1 MTGADWPAA
10 DFFRVRLAA
19 CGALGGGSAKVRAR
33 NPTEP
38 IMTTIEARTSTS
50 AKRSAPTAPTKF
62 VKTKSGAKSR
72 LVPAENRTA
81 SRDEQHPERVTKH
94 DRVLE
99 LLSQRNGASIPEIM
113 EATGWQQHSV
123 RGFLAGT
130 VKKKLG
136 FTLTSSKSEAELRRY
151 KIDTKRGR

>member
-1 MTGADWPAA
+1 
-10 DFFRVRLAA
+10 
-19 CGALGGGSAKVRAR
+19 
-33 NPTEP
+33 
-38 IMTTIEARTSTS
+38 MTTIEARVSS
-50 AKRSAPTAPTKF
+50 RAKKQAPTAPAKF
-62 VKTKSGAKSR
+62 SQTKSGAKSR
-72 LVPAENRTA
+72 PASAENRSA
-81 SRDEQHPERVTKH
+81 SRDEQHAERLTKH

-99 LLSQRNGASIPEIM
+99 LLSQRNGASIPEMI

-136 FTLTSSKSEAELRRY
+136 FTLTSSKSEGELRRY

>member
-1 MTGADWPAA
+1 MT
-10 DFFRVRLAA
+10 R
-19 CGALGGGSAKVRAR
+19 
-33 NPTEP
+33 
-38 IMTTIEARTSTS
+38 IEARTSTH
-50 AKRSAPTAPTKF
+50 AKKSGLPAPAKSST
-62 VKTKSGAKSR
+62 TKSGAKSR
-72 LVPAENRTA
+72 PAPAANRAET
-81 SRDEQHPERVTKH
+81 RDQQQEARVTKH

-136 FTLTSSKSEAELRRY
+136 FTLASSKREGELRRY

>member
-1 MTGADWPAA
+1 M
-10 DFFRVRLAA
+10 
-19 CGALGGGSAKVRAR
+19 S
-33 NPTEP
+33 
-38 IMTTIEARTSTS
+38 TIEARVSSNAKKHAPKAPNKS
-50 AKRSAPTAPTKF
+50 AKTRLNAKTQPAPA
-62 VKTKSGAKSR
+62 VDRADSR
-72 LVPAENRTA
+72 E
-81 SRDEQHPERVTKH
+81 EQQAERVTKH

-99 LLSQRNGASIPEIM
+99 LLSQRNGASIPEMM

-136 FTLTSSKSEAELRRY
+136 FTLTSSKSEGELRRY

>member
-1 MTGADWPAA
+1 
-10 DFFRVRLAA
+10 
-19 CGALGGGSAKVRAR
+19 
-33 NPTEP
+33 
-38 IMTTIEARTSTS
+38 MTTIEARVSS
-50 AKRSAPTAPTKF
+50 HAKKHAPTAPAKSA
-62 VKTKSGAKSR
+62 KTKSGAKSR
-72 LVPAENRTA
+72 PVPAGNRTA
-81 SRDEQHPERVTKH
+81 SRDEQHTERVTKH

-113 EATGWQQHSV
+113 EETGWQQHSV

-136 FTLTSSKSEAELRRY
+136 FTLTSSKSEGELRRY

>member
-1 MTGADWPAA
+1 MNST
-10 DFFRVRLAA
+10 
-19 CGALGGGSAKVRAR
+19 
-33 NPTEP
+33 
-38 IMTTIEARTSTS
+38 EARVTSH
-50 AKRSAPTAPTKF
+50 AKKHAQTTPAKSP
-62 VKTKSGAKSR
+62 KTKSGAKSR
-72 LVPAENRTA
+72 PVPAENRTPP
-81 SRDEQHPERVTKH
+81 RDDQQPERATKH

-99 LLSQRNGASIPEIM
+99 LLSQRYGASIPEMM

-136 FTLTSSKSEAELRRY
+136 FMFTSSKSEAELRRY